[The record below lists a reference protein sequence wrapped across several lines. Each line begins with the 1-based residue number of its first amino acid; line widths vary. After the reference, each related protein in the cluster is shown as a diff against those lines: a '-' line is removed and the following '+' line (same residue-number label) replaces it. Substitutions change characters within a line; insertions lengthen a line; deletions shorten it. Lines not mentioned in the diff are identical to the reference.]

1 MAQRKQ
7 EEPVIEHG
15 SGNVFADLGFADAEE
30 VLAKAK
36 LVQAIS
42 RTMAA
47 KNMTQTELAQTLG
60 IHQTKVS
67 KLLRGITEGFSSDR
81 LMGILNGLDQDVE
94 IIIRPRPQ
102 SEQRAAHVS
111 VAVMNAM

>member
-1 MAQRKQ
+1 MARKKQ
-7 EEPVIEHG
+7 EETVIEHG
-15 SGNVFADLGFADAEE
+15 SGNVFTDLGFDDAEE
-30 VLAKAK
+30 MLAKAK

-42 RTMAA
+42 RTMADR
-47 KNMTQTELAQTLG
+47 NMTQTQLAEVLG

-81 LMGILNGLDQDVE
+81 LLGILNGLDQDIE

-102 SEQRAAHVS
+102 TEQRKAHVS
-111 VAVMNAM
+111 VALLNTM